1 MSAPV
6 RTPASYADLEK
17 VPPHL
22 VAEII
27 DGILHTHPRPTN
39 RHSGSQFG
47 LAGEL
52 SNPYCKGR
60 GGPGG
65 WVFYIEPQ
73 IHLGLNVIVPD
84 IAGWR
89 RERLSGHETAAY
101 FDIAPDWVCEILS
114 PATERIDR
122 TRKRAVYARHG
133 VSFLWFLDPD
143 KRLIEAFALSG
154 ETWTL
159 AGTASGGDDVS
170 LPPFE
175 AARFSMN
182 DLFPLDPPFIE
193 DPSEG

>member
-1 MSAPV
+1 
-6 RTPASYADLEK
+6 
-17 VPPHL
+17 

-27 DGILHTHPRPTN
+27 DGVLHTHPRPVN
-39 RHSGSQFG
+39 RHS
-47 LAGEL
+47 AGAINLGAEL
-52 SNPYCKGR
+52 VGPYGRGR

-65 WVFYIEPQ
+65 WVFYSEPQ
-73 IHLGLNVIVPD
+73 VSLGRDVVVPD

-89 RERLSGHETAAY
+89 REHLKGREADLY
-101 FDIAPDWVCEILS
+101 FDIAPGWVCEILS
-114 PATERIDR
+114 PSTERIDR

-133 VSFLWFLDPD
+133 VPYLWFLDPD